1 MSTYYECES
10 GLPQINLITAGN
22 GLHGLTLY
30 LCHGAL
36 SFSYF
41 AFTLHTVHGVGGKI
55 LAGVLILSHS
65 TSL

>member
-1 MSTYYECES
+1 MSSYYVCES
-10 GLPQINLITAGN
+10 GLLQINLITSGN

-30 LCHGAL
+30 LGAL

-41 AFTLHTVHGVGGKI
+41 AFSLHTVHGVGGKI